1 MTDVNNNRVQ
11 VFGADGRFL
20 RKWGSEGTEEGQ
32 LRLPIG
38 VAVDASDRV
47 YVADWSND
55 RVQVFDPDGSF
66 LRTWGSRGNSEGLFA
81 GPVGIALNAS
91 GNVYVADL
99 GNNRV
104 QVFDREGDFLHKW
117 DSAGI
122 GDGRFQRPIG
132 ITIDA
137 SGNVYVVDMGND
149 RVRVFNVELAECPVP
164 HMAVGFFVVELG
176 QRFAIRPGGESYA
189 NAENA
194 FDFVASAPVTD
205 RVPVCGPVDEQ
216 VGR

>member
-47 YVADWSND
+47 YVADWGND
-55 RVQVFDPDGSF
+55 RVQVFDPDGS
-66 LRTWGSRGNSEGLFA
+66 LLWIWGSRGNSEGLFA
-81 GPVGIALNAS
+81 GPVGIA
-91 GNVYVADL
+91 
-99 GNNRV
+99 
-104 QVFDREGDFLHKW
+104 
-117 DSAGI
+117 
-122 GDGRFQRPIG
+122 
-132 ITIDA
+132 IDA

-189 NAENA
+189 IAENA
-194 FDFVASAPVTD
+194 FDFVAPAPVTD